1 MKERIKTLLIGM
13 LIGGVLVP
21 TTYAT
26 VGTIT
31 KELSYNNIKIT
42 LNGSE
47 VTPTDASGN
56 YVEPFIIDGTTYLPV
71 RGIASALDLGVE
83 WNGETNTVMLSHDK
97 TSDAPSAGEITQK
110 GDIIYN
116 MDGVKI
122 TLADIQMENSGNSYR
137 FLIENSTDNVV
148 MFYGGDI
155 SANDFM
161 IYDYIS
167 ANLQPHKKAE
177 MHLYIDKGK
186 YSNPHIDEVE
196 TIEIEA
202 SCSFHE
208 EGTLHQVKENKSTI
222 KLSF

>member
-122 TLADIQMENSGNSYR
+122 TLTDIEMSNSGNTYR
-137 FLIENSTDNVV
+137 FLIENSTNYEVI
-148 MFYGGDI
+148 FNGSSI

-161 IYDYIS
+161 TYDSIS
-167 ANLQPHKKAE
+167 AYVQPHKKAE
-177 MHLYIDKGK
+177 MRLFISKGE
-186 YSNPHIDEVE
+186 YSNPRIDEVE

-208 EGTLHQVKENKSTI
+208 DDTFEQIKENKSTI